1 MRRLLFSLAL
11 AAVCAPAA
19 PAAAQTRSPSQQMTE
34 RLFYKT
40 PLGATRAGYLYV
52 PPGDVGF
59 WQGALRDPA
68 EPGYAEMCEA
78 VQEHR
83 RLSVELLY
91 GDHEGGQRVVS
102 RFALT
107 SGGNGSVWLSS
118 VGRHWNLDRPDPR

>member
-1 MRRLLFSLAL
+1 MSLRNVGSGM
-11 AAVCAPAA
+11 AVLHGWHSVARGVHADEPHAE
-19 PAAAQTRSPSQQMTE
+19 PEQFRTQTRD
-34 RLFYKT
+34 L
-40 PLGATRAGYLYV
+40 YL

-59 WQGALRDPA
+59 WQGAFRDPS
-68 EPGYAEMCEA
+68 EPGYPELCEA
-78 VQEHR
+78 IQER
-83 RLSVELLY
+83 RRVSVELLY